1 MRNAL
6 RTSSLPFFAAP
17 LVIAAAAGLCIVACS
32 SSSPRAGFDDDTA
45 DGGGD
50 GAPSGPGFEQT
61 KDAGPAPSCATAEAT
76 AVKPP
81 VDFIFSV
88 AQCGSMGFAVAGVQQ
103 NINNLSTLLQKSGLD
118 YRVVLM
124 AAKSGSNQLCVP
136 PPLAAPGCASNGNV
150 FRLVDQHIESTDT
163 MALLISTFKTSG
175 GPTAWR
181 DFLRPDALKVFVM
194 VSDEDSTDMPAATF
208 DQQLLSLGGTLFG
221 DQNKRNYIAY
231 PIIGAGPYP
240 SEAKCSGASQQGA
253 QYVQLAKMTGGKW
266 FPVCS
271 ADFNAVLADIGKTV
285 NASVAC
291 ELAIPAV
298 DGQEL
303 DPERVNVKVKSADG
317 KTTDVLKDD
326 SAGCDA
332 GANGWQY
339 SEDGTKILLCG
350 QACDDVK
357 ENPDSKVTV
366 EFGCQTKVK

>member
-17 LVIAAAAGLCIVACS
+17 LVIAGAAGLCIVACS
-32 SSSPRAGFDDDTA
+32 SSSPRAGFDDTA
-45 DGGGD
+45 DAGGGD

-61 KDAGPAPSCATAEAT
+61 KDAGPPPSCATAEAT

-88 AQCGSMGFAVAGVQQ
+88 AQCGSMGFAVSGVQQ
-103 NINNLSTLLQKSGLD
+103 NINNLSSLLQKSGLD

-124 AAKSGSNQLCVP
+124 AAKTGSNALCVP
-136 PPLAAPGCASNGNV
+136 PPLAAAGCASNGNV

-163 MALLISTFKTSG
+163 LALLISTFKTSG

-194 VSDEDSTDMPAATF
+194 VSDEDSSDMPATVF
-208 DQQLLSLGGTLFG
+208 DQQLLQLGGTLFG
-221 DQNKRNYIAY
+221 DQTKRNYIAY
-231 PIIGAGPYP
+231 PIIGSNAYP
-240 SEAKCSGASQQGA
+240 AETQCAGASQQGI
-253 QYVQLAKMTGGKW
+253 QYRELAKMTGGKW

-271 ADFNAVLADIGKTV
+271 ADFNAVLGEIGKTV

-291 ELAIPAV
+291 ELGIPTV

-303 DPERVNVKVKSADG
+303 DPDHVNVKVKSPDG

-326 SAGCDA
+326 SAGCDS

-339 SEDGTKILLCG
+339 SQDGTKIVLCG

-357 ENPDSKVTV
+357 ASPDSKVTV